1 MEEARSP
8 LLHLRGVTKTFG
20 SNRAVDAVDIEIAC
34 GRVHAL
40 LGQNGAGKSTL
51 ISIMAGVHRPDEGT
65 MEFQGRLVDVQ
76 SPSDALSLGIVA
88 VYQELSL
95 VPELTVAEN
104 LFLGLEPSCGP
115 WLRRRVMR
123 TRAVETLE
131 QLGASAISV
140 NTKVRDLPVAHQQL
154 VEIGKA
160 MIREAKVL
168 ILDEPSAVLGR
179 RELQLLYTLVHR
191 LRARGIAI
199 IYITHR
205 LDEVMHLA
213 DDVTVMRDGRCIM
226 SQPIGDL
233 GRDDLIEALVGQR
246 LDAFE
251 SNASDRTGE
260 VILEVKNLLLP
271 GLPNDGMSFEVRSR
285 EIVGVAGLM
294 GSGRSRL
301 LRALAGLEPVLA
313 GQVTLDG
320 NVVRLGRL
328 RFAMARGIVLVPED
342 RKRFGLVLERSTSDN
357 LTLSVLSRESTAGVL
372 RRSRLRVLTGDLI
385 ARLGVKAANP
395 THAVK
400 FLSGGNQQKVVLG
413 RCLATN
419 PRVLL
424 LDEPLRGVDVGAKAD
439 ILNIIRSFAASGAA
453 VLVVSS
459 ELEDLLALTDRVMIM
474 RDGDLVQE
482 FVGGELNEEAALA
495 VAVGGTL

>member
-131 QLGASAISV
+131 LLGASAISV

-179 RELQLLYTLVHR
+179 RELQLLYNLVHR

-251 SNASDRTGE
+251 SNAADRTGE

>member
-131 QLGASAISV
+131 LLGASAISV

-233 GRDDLIEALVGQR
+233 GRDDLIEALVGKR

-251 SNASDRTGE
+251 SNAADRTGE

>member
-131 QLGASAISV
+131 LLGASAISV

-251 SNASDRTGE
+251 SNAADRTGE